1 MLPGDEVVMVSGAY
15 SWHHLMTNK
24 RDLGDSVLVST
35 AKVRMYVLHVAERVK
50 VLTEMLC

>member
-1 MLPGDEVVMVSGAY
+1 MVSGAD

-24 RDLGDSVLVST
+24 RDLGDPVLVST
-35 AKVRMYVLHVAERVK
+35 AKVIVRMYVLHVAERVK